1 MKEIKLIIPG
11 KPIAKHRPRF
21 ARRGK
26 FVVTYS
32 DQETEE
38 GRFLWELKNQW
49 KQEPLEGPI
58 QVRAFFY
65 MPIPASAPKK
75 QKAQMELVEP
85 PHIKKPDLDNCV
97 KFLKDCCNQVIWH
110 DDSQVCRLYASK
122 AYSAKPRTE
131 MFGEMEE
138 IGGAQNVTAIAI
150 RVPGTSRE
158 PI

>member
-1 MKEIKLIIPG
+1 MDEIKILIPG

-38 GRFLWELKNQW
+38 GRFLWELKQQW
-49 KQEPLEGPI
+49 KQKPLEGPI

-65 MPIPASAPKK
+65 LPIPASTPKK
-75 QKAQMELVEP
+75 QKAHMELVDP
-85 PHIKKPDLDNCV
+85 PHTKKPDLDNLA
-97 KFLKDCCNQVIWH
+97 KFLKDCCNEVVWK

-122 AYSAKPRTE
+122 AYSVNPRTE
-131 MFGEMEE
+131 MFV
-138 IGGAQNVTAIAI
+138 QV
-150 RVPGTSRE
+150 VQS
-158 PI
+158 